1 MDKNITKKNIAQVCL
16 KEYEDVLIAG
26 KKDNFSYFKE
36 RLVRTNTCNGICYLY
51 SKLTG
56 DSMIYYSDYFN
67 RYFKGDYSL
76 VDKYPIRAY
85 TKAQAIAR
93 IKTRINLLKSWI

>member
-36 RLVRTNTCNGICYLY
+36 RLIRTNTCNGICFLY

-56 DSMIYYSDYFN
+56 DSMIYHSNHFN
-67 RYFKGDYSL
+67 KYYRHNSL

-93 IKTRINLLKSWI
+93 IKTRINILKSWI